1 MRSVTQDPGY
11 GAAAWRLSLGQP
23 VPEPVTP
30 GGIFCDARS
39 VTADSGTH
47 TGREGTHPPV
57 SPRTPE
63 LVLCAVDEPL
73 ATAWT
78 TAAQQLNTTG
88 APLGAGDSATRTLGS
103 VPAGRV
109 RVHRGSVLD
118 VVAQAVVS
126 PANSYGWM
134 RGGIDAVY
142 ARAFPGVE
150 QSVRSAVLAF
160 HGGELPIGEAV
171 VVPTGEPEPAW
182 LISAP
187 TMREP
192 GERLPADTVHPYLAA
207 RAVFQQWRDGQL
219 DHGPVREFVDT
230 IAMPGLGTG
239 VGGVEPATCA
249 RQVAAAWDEVFGN
262 RHPR

>member
-1 MRSVTQDPGY
+1 MP
-11 GAAAWRLSLGQP
+11 
-23 VPEPVTP
+23 
-30 GGIFCDARS
+30 
-39 VTADSGTH
+39 DS
-47 TGREGTHPPV
+47 
-57 SPRTPE
+57 SRTPE

-78 TAAQQLNTTG
+78 AAV
-88 APLGAGDSATRTLGS
+88 ADLGD
-103 VPAGRV
+103 PV

-150 QSVRSAVLAF
+150 QSVRSAVLASY
-160 HGGELPIGEAV
+160 GGELPLGESV
-171 VVPTGEPEPAW
+171 IVPTGETEPAW

-207 RAVFQQWRDGQL
+207 RAVFLQWRDGKL
-219 DHGPVREFVDT
+219 EDGPVREFVGT

-249 RQVAAAWDEVFGN
+249 RQVAAAWQEVFG
-262 RHPR
+262 RTGHVQ